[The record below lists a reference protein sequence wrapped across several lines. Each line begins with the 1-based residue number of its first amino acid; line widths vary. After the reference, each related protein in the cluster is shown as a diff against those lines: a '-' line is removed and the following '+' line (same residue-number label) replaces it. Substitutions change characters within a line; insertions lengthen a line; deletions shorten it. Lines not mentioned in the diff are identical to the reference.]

1 MTSERRGVVLLSG
14 GLDSAVVLAM
24 ARSEGY
30 AMYALTIGYGQRH
43 SQELIAARR
52 VAEALHAERQI
63 VVNLDLR
70 QWGGSALTGSDTVP
84 INRDTAEMGVDIPI
98 TYVPGRNTIFLS
110 TAMAW
115 AETLGTGEVF
125 IGAHIH
131 DYSGYPDCRPDYF
144 QAFERMADLATRT
157 GVEGQTRFSI
167 HAPLLKMNK
176 TEIVR
181 TGARLH
187 VPFELTSSCYQ
198 PTADLRACGVCDS
211 CILRLRAF
219 AEAGVH
225 DPISYVG
232 GTSHP

>member
-1 MTSERRGVVLLSG
+1 MTSKRRGVVLLSG
-14 GLDSAVVLAM
+14 GLDSAVVLAL

-30 AMYALTIGYGQRH
+30 AMYALTIDYGQRH
-43 SQELIAARR
+43 RQELTAARR
-52 VAEALHAERQI
+52 IADTLHAAKHI
-63 VVNLDLR
+63 VVSLDLR
-70 QWGGSALTGSDTVP
+70 QWGGSALTGADTIP
-84 INRDTAEMGVDIPI
+84 INRDPAEMGADIPI

-115 AETLGTGEVF
+115 AETLGTGDVF
-125 IGAHIH
+125 IGAHVL

-198 PTADLRACGVCDS
+198 PTEDLQACGVCDS

-219 AEAGVH
+219 AEVGVH